1 MGAPVSRGRTEKGY
15 TAMKKILAAAT
26 ATVAILSMAA
36 CSSGGAQSGSAQ
48 TVDEACTTILASLDE
63 LSAEFADKTGES
75 AEELGEM
82 SIATKNHLNELD
94 KKITNA
100 EVREVWMPVSELQ
113 VKVMEAA
120 AAEDQEAIMTAY
132 TELSEKT
139 PAFAEVCAPEAAQS

>member
-1 MGAPVSRGRTEKGY
+1 
-15 TAMKKILAAAT
+15 MKKILAAAT

-63 LSAEFADKTGES
+63 LSAEFADQTGES

-139 PAFAEVCAPEAAQS
+139 PAFAEVCAPETAQS